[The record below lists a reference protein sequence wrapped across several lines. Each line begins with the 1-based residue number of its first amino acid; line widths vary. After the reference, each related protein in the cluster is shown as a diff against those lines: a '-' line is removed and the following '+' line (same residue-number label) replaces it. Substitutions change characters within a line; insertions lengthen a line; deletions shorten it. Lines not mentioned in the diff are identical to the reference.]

1 MDKRLRVGIGFSIA
15 FAILLLFLAVYPDAA
30 SKQWALNLLLCLFGS
45 LLGWFAGF
53 MAAPYD
59 NEKDAFLS
67 IGKAITAF
75 LSGYFVSKFN
85 MVFDSIFQEKL
96 FLNVIFITENMLF
109 FCSFLLTFITVFI
122 VRRYM
127 NP

>member
-75 LSGYFVSKFN
+75 LSGNSSSAAGTILKLAAIGVSK
-85 MVFDSIFQEKL
+85 VPQ
-96 FLNVIFITENMLF
+96 
-109 FCSFLLTFITVFI
+109 
-122 VRRYM
+122 
-127 NP
+127 